1 MNKKLNRIKISIITV
16 CFNSVSTIEQTIRSV
31 INQSYDNIEYI
42 IIDGGSTDG
51 TMDIIRKYEQYISYW
66 VSEPDDGTYAAMN
79 KGIAKATGDVIGF
92 MNSDDWYMDDA
103 IHAIAEAFSRTDADI
118 VYGKTIDVENGTH
131 RVQDI
136 PLLENIF
143 SGMVFC
149 HQSVFVKTGLMKDNP
164 FDISYRIVADYVFF
178 LDMYLKGKRFCQ
190 IDSTI
195 SFYRVGGISYHP
207 WKRYIEN
214 KKAALRVSRGRV
226 TPEHYIRIQK
236 DFKMRRTFPVFHF
249 LCEKIEGMPKEKKDI
264 LFTFLR
270 DKAIVLYGAGKL
282 GTMVLNNIK
291 ARELSVKCFWVSEVV
306 RENNK
311 IDGVPVLQVMPNNKQ
326 KGDIIILIT
335 TAKYQ
340 AEIVENLRSL
350 GYCRGRD
357 FFCVDDWLGWMGKA
371 WMSSISNLDKE
382 VLLDKNLQDN
392 L

>member
-149 HQSVFVKTGLMKDNP
+149 HQSVFVKTCLMKDNP

-214 KKAALRVSRGRV
+214 KIAALRVSKGRV
-226 TPEHYIRIQK
+226 TPEQYMRIQS
-236 DFKMRRTFPVFHF
+236 DFKARRAFPVFHF
-249 LCEKIEGMPKEKKDI
+249 LCKKLEEIPKEKKNI

-270 DKAIVLYGAGKL
+270 EKEIVLYGAGKL
-282 GTMVLNNIK
+282 GTMVLNSIK
-291 ARELSVKCFWVSEVV
+291 AFELRVKCFWVSELL
-306 RENNK
+306 RKCDK
-311 IDGVPVLQVMPNNKQ
+311 IDGIPILPATPNNKR
-326 KGDIIILIT
+326 KGGNIILIT
-335 TAKYQ
+335 TTKYQ
-340 AEIVENLRSL
+340 AEIVENLCSL

-357 FFCVDDWLGWMGKA
+357 FFCVDDWLGWMGKV
-371 WMSSISNLDKE
+371 WISSISKSNLDKAILME
-382 VLLDKNLQDN
+382 KNLQF
-392 L
+392 